1 MRTYSSKAV
10 VEEVKGATSWV
21 VTDAVDRATDWAERD
36 ILGVTQ
42 TVRESLYWTVWD
54 ILRWNSL
61 HPALRDFL
69 REACAEVV
77 P

>member
-10 VEEVKGATSWV
+10 VEEVSGATSWV
-21 VTDAVDRATDWAERD
+21 VTDAVDRAVDWAERD
-36 ILGVTQ
+36 FLGVDQ
-42 TVRESLYWTVWD
+42 TVRESFYWTVWD

-61 HPALRDFL
+61 HPVLQDFL
-69 REACAEVV
+69 SEACAEVV